1 MKSILLLVFFLPL
14 CSLVAQDTIHV
25 PELNTSHY
33 YRRMVCSDS
42 NTVTLLSID
51 FEGQSAFGFHNFNL
65 HDGSLKSVVHPVVPS
80 FDLKYSVSKLPNIE
94 VGAISYPN
102 FLFVGERNDSVFL
115 ISTKF
120 TQDLDFVEIL
130 DLDYLPF
137 EAPNTSYGESTQAIP
152 VNDKLYFFISSF
164 QPNDPNSGS
173 HALVKVSPNHQ
184 VEATMMDSAESNKL
198 RILHYLKDMAFLD
211 EYYYVT
217 GYNSS
222 LSAIIDTNLNV
233 VNKGNTN
240 YFDPFNSDNDYSL
253 RGYVVRQ
260 VTNDRMAVIGDG
272 YYGNFPPLV
281 KPTIQTVKVENAEI
295 VFEDHDT
302 YATSDRGTEGVEAT
316 YPTPSHPAIFL
327 AGAEPETPFDFT
339 KSYIYVK
346 KLVEGEEVL
355 YKRYGNDY
363 YYEVKGIDFME
374 NGNIVICG
382 FTVNYHTAE
391 GFEGFFMFL
400 DQEGDAVL
408 STNSIFRP
416 TEKLDVFPVPAS
428 DKLFFKTDLVH
439 DAYFEITDLIGNIV
453 FTERN
458 AKTDYID
465 VSGLSSGFYFLR
477 VYEKSKIYASKFVK
491 IHK

>member
-1 MKSILLLVFFLPL
+1 MKSILLLTLLLPFGTF
-14 CSLVAQDTIHV
+14 AQDTIHV
-25 PELNTSHY
+25 PDLNISHY
-33 YRRMVCSDS
+33 YKRMMFSDNNS
-42 NTVTLLSID
+42 VTLLSIGLG
-51 FEGQSAFGFHNFNL
+51 GQITHSFHTFNL
-65 HDGSLKSVVHPVVPS
+65 HDGSLKMITNPVVPS
-80 FDLKYSVSKLPNIE
+80 FDLKYSVSKLPNIQD
-94 VGAISYPN
+94 GAVSYPN
-102 FLFVGERNDSVFL
+102 LLFIGERNDSVFL
-115 ISTKF
+115 INTKF
-120 TQDLDFVEIL
+120 TRDLDFVETL
-130 DLDYLPF
+130 DVEYLPV
-137 EAPNTSYGESTQAIP
+137 ESHNVESTSAII
-152 VNDKLYFFISSF
+152 NSANGKRHFFISFFTTNSM
-164 QPNDPNSGS
+164 NSGV
-173 HALVKVSPNHQ
+173 HALIKVWPNHQ
-184 VEATMMDSAESNKL
+184 LEVTRMDSIESQKL
-198 RILHYLKDMAFLD
+198 EILHYLKDFAFLGG
-211 EYYYVT
+211 YYYVT
-217 GYNSS
+217 GYNSP

-233 VNKGNTN
+233 VDIGNTN

-260 VTNDRMAVIGDG
+260 VTSDRMAVIGDG
-272 YYGNFPPLV
+272 YYGNFPLLV
-281 KPTIQTVKVENAEI
+281 KPTIQTVKVENAKI

-363 YYEVKGIDFME
+363 YYEAKGIDFME

-382 FTVNYHTAE
+382 FTVNYHSAE

-408 STNSIFRP
+408 STNSIFKP
-416 TEKLDVFPVPAS
+416 TEKLDIFPVPVS
-428 DKLFFKTDLVH
+428 DKLFFKTDLAQ

-458 AKTDYID
+458 TKTGFID

-477 VYEKSKIYASKFVK
+477 VYERSKIYASKFVK